1 MYFGTGLSG
10 SVLPGLFGGSGQP
23 AAAGSSGE
31 PAATAGPTGRTT
43 LMAAA
48 WGTDNG
54 AGNSKAGTVAA
65 LVGLGAWAALIGL
78 YWVLPR

>member
-1 MYFGTGLSG
+1 VFFGTGLNG
-10 SVLPGLFGGSGQP
+10 SVLTGLYGGQGQP
-23 AAAGSSGE
+23 GAAGSAGE

-48 WGTDNG
+48 WGTADGGNG
-54 AGNSKAGTVAA
+54 SRAGTLAA
-65 LVGLGAWAALIGL
+65 LVGVGCWAALIGL